1 MMQRTLSVQVSLDFS
16 SGDEAAEMLRVAFLV
31 SPIATALFAASPF
44 DGPEESKFLSVR
56 AQAWRFTDPK
66 RAGEVTASA
75 NPGATLK
82 DYAEYALDSP
92 MMFRIKGDDYLPMHG
107 ASFREVLS
115 AGQWA
120 DGEPVSVADVWN
132 HLGSIFTD
140 GRLKK
145 GLIEL
150 RSTDGQLPGDLD
162 SVAAFWVGLL
172 YDKQARAAAL
182 ELLGG
187 LDAEE
192 REKALDQAPRFA
204 FSASWGER
212 PMIDVARDL
221 VTIVQGGLERRV
233 AEGLEAEGTLQ
244 LLAPVERR
252 LRQGRTAAEELLELW
267 RGRWKRDRAHLI
279 EALRFRAP

>member
-1 MMQRTLSVQVSLDFS
+1 
-16 SGDEAAEMLRVAFLV
+16 
-31 SPIATALFAASPF
+31 
-44 DGPEESKFLSVR
+44 
-56 AQAWRFTDPK
+56 
-66 RAGEVTASA
+66 
-75 NPGATLK
+75 
-82 DYAEYALDSP
+82 
-92 MMFRIKGDDYLPMHG
+92 
-107 ASFREVLS
+107 LS